1 MCYFI
6 FEEGDRNEEEEEEEQ
21 ENRYVYIQTK

>member
-6 FEEGDRNEEEEEEEQ
+6 FEEGERNEEEEEEEQ